1 MTKQNKALQAT
12 LCLLSLLAGCVNTF
26 AQEPSA
32 GQSKARTSA
41 PVPAKK
47 IPSPPKSS
55 APEGWPDVAVKLLQ
69 PQFAFGSVVK
79 GAPYSATAVTETT
92 QTLGDGNQ
100 IIQKT
105 EVAAYRDGEG
115 RTRQEQTLRGV
126 GRWVSD
132 GEPLRIIFI
141 NDPVAGVSYTLD
153 PRARSAS
160 RRNYF
165 RAKGPVKDGAPAS
178 DGNSEARKKIEALGS
193 RMSDGPIKDGAPT
206 MAGSSNA
213 IRKVEALGKRM
224 IEGMEAEG
232 IRATTITPA
241 GVIGNRLPIEVTD
254 ERWYSPGLQILIM
267 RERRDPRSGDTVY
280 RLMNISRHEPARS
293 LFEVP
298 PDYTLKDE
306 TKPVAHPV
314 KKPKAAQQ

>member
-1 MTKQNKALQAT
+1 ML
-12 LCLLSLLAGCVNTF
+12 
-26 AQEPSA
+26 AQEPAA
-32 GQSKARTSA
+32 GKVKAAPHA

-47 IPSPPKSS
+47 IPLPPKSP
-55 APEGWPDVAVKLLQ
+55 ATEGWPDGSIKLLQ

-105 EVAAYRDGEG
+105 EVVTYRDGEG
-115 RTRQEQTLRGV
+115 RTRHEQTLRGV

-153 PRARSAS
+153 PRNRSAS

-165 RAKGPVKDGAPAS
+165 QGKMPVQDEPPAAAMGSDVRKKIETAGKRMIEGPVKDILP
-178 DGNSEARKKIEALGS
+178 
-193 RMSDGPIKDGAPT
+193 
-206 MAGSSNA
+206 AGSSDV
-213 IRKVEALGKRM
+213 RKKVEALGKRM
-224 IEGMEAEG
+224 IEGVEAEG
-232 IRATTITPA
+232 TRTTTITPA
-241 GVIGNRLPIEVTD
+241 GEIGNRLPIEVTD
-254 ERWYSPGLQILIM
+254 ERWYSPGLQILVM

-280 RLMNISRHEPARS
+280 RLMNINRNEPERS

-298 PDYTLKDE
+298 ADYTLKDE
-306 TKPVAHPV
+306 TKPTAQPM
-314 KKPKAAQQ
+314 KKPKVAQQ